1 MRSYQV
7 YEHGEPSTM
16 RLEDVPDLTPGPGQ
30 ILVDVEAAGIN
41 FPDIL
46 TVAGTYQLLPQR
58 PFAPGKDFAGVVQ
71 AIGPGVTEY
80 LPGDRVMSQIEFGAL
95 AEQALAT
102 ASQVFRVP
110 DEMAY
115 QAAAAMGLVYQ
126 TAWFALMERGQYKSE
141 ETVLI
146 GGAAGGVG
154 LAAVQLAV
162 GMGATVIGA
171 VRSEAERKVV
181 MESGAHH
188 VIDLSGGNLRESVRE
203 QVHAVTDGRGAD
215 VILDPLGG
223 EFFNGAIRS
232 AAWSGR
238 VVVIGFVA
246 GEIPSVK
253 VNYLLLKNI
262 SVAGLQWSDY
272 RDRAP
277 EKVRAAQESIFELWH
292 AGYVRPV
299 VMRAFAF
306 EEAAEAMTLVRNGD
320 VRGKVVVNVRSPD

>member
-16 RLEDVPDLTPGPGQ
+16 RLEDVPDLMPGPGQ
-30 ILVDVEAAGIN
+30 ILVDVAAAGIN

-58 PFAPGKDFAGVVQ
+58 PFAPGKDFAGVVR

-102 ASQVFRVP
+102 ASQAFRVP

-126 TAWFALMERGQYKSE
+126 TAWFALIERGQYKTG
-141 ETVLI
+141 ETVLV

-162 GMGATVIGA
+162 GQGATVIAA
-171 VRSEAERKVV
+171 VRNDEERKVV
-181 MESGAHH
+181 LESGAHH
-188 VIDLSGGNLRESVRE
+188 VIDLSGVNLRDSVRD

-223 EFFNGAIRS
+223 EFFNGAIRA
-232 AAWSGR
+232 AAWCGR

-272 RDRAP
+272 RERAP
-277 EKVRAAQESIFELWH
+277 EKVRAAQESIFGLWR

-320 VRGKVVVNVRSPD
+320 VRGKVVVNVRNPA